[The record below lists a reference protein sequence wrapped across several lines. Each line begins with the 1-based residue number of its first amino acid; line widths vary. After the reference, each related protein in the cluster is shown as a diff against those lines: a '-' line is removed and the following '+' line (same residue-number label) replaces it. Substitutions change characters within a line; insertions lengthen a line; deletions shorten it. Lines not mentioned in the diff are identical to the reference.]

1 MQNFIRVR
9 EEWKEFEVVKSKHNI
24 KYSISNYGN
33 LRSYKESIEDSK
45 LIKGAITNGFRVLK
59 LARVINNKLTHF
71 NYRLSHLVA
80 NNFVEKVSEDQIF
93 ILHLDYDLMNVHFS
107 NLKWATSDEYQAH
120 RMKNPK
126 IIKAKQIRAVSHI
139 VTYNSKLTETQVIR
153 LKMKLLN
160 PNRKTRLKMIAKEF
174 NISETHLFDIKRGKK
189 WGHVKVELPKN
200 KEED

>member
-9 EEWKEFEVVKSKHNI
+9 EEWIEFEVVKSRHSI

-33 LRSYKESIEDSK
+33 LRSYKDSIEDSK
-45 LIKGAITNGFRVLK
+45 LIKGATTNGFKVLK

-71 NYRLSHLVA
+71 NYRLSQLVA
-80 NNFVEKVSEDQIF
+80 INFVEKGSDEEIF

-107 NLKWATSDEYQAH
+107 NLKWATSEEYQAH

-126 IIKAKQIRAVSHI
+126 IIKAKQKRAVSHV
-139 VTYNSKLTETQVIR
+139 VTNNTKLTEMKVIR

-160 PNRKTRLKMIAKEF
+160 PNRKTRFKMIAKEF
-174 NISETHLFDIKRGKK
+174 NISETYLSDIRKGKK
-189 WGHVKVELPKN
+189 WGHIKVELPKK